1 MVVGIVIALVVL
13 LVFSAYFSATE
24 TAFTSFNAVRMKVL
38 AEKKKSA
45 KLVLKLADNY
55 NRVLSTLLIGNNIV
69 NIAAASLATLVF
81 TGWFGQDLG
90 TTLSTVVMT
99 VLVLIFGEISP
110 KSVAKEFPEKF
121 AMISA
126 YPLWFFTVI
135 FTPLNLIFD
144 LWKKLLN
151 KIFRVDKK
159 RPSLTEEE
167 FQVMVGEITDEGV
180 LNETEHDI
188 IINTIKYDDMT
199 VENVMRFAEDA
210 TEARIGD
217 DFGLIKSIF
226 VETNYSRL
234 PVLDA
239 AGEKAEGILYRADFY
254 EMLLDGRS
262 DLAALLKEPMFTT
275 RTEKISHLFKA
286 MQTARIHMAIVL
298 DDGKYTGLV
307 TMEDILEELMGEIED
322 RYDPIPEDDEDDNT
336 AGAETQPAS
345 ADGAAQSETQPPSE
359 SGATDSE
366 TEKASE
372 SDASGKPTT
381 EG

>member
-159 RPSLTEEE
+159 QPSLTEEE

-322 RYDPIPEDDEDDNT
+322 RYDPIPEDDEDDGA

-345 ADGAAQSETQPPSE
+345 ADDAAQSETQPPSE

>member
-159 RPSLTEEE
+159 QPSLTEEE

-298 DDGKYTGLV
+298 DDGKYAGLV

-345 ADGAAQSETQPPSE
+345 ADDAAQSETQPPSE
-359 SGATDSE
+359 SGAADSE

>member
-159 RPSLTEEE
+159 QPSLTEEE

-345 ADGAAQSETQPPSE
+345 ADDAAQSETQPPSE
-359 SGATDSE
+359 NGATDSE

>member
-159 RPSLTEEE
+159 QPSLTEEE

-239 AGEKAEGILYRADFY
+239 AGEKTEGILYRADFY

-262 DLAALLKEPMFTT
+262 DLAALLKKPMFTT

>member
-1 MVVGIVIALVVL
+1 MVIGIVIALVVL

-159 RPSLTEEE
+159 QPSLTEEE

-372 SDASGKPTT
+372 SDASGKPAT

>member
-110 KSVAKEFPEKF
+110 KSISKEFPEKL
-121 AMISA
+121 AMISV

-159 RPSLTEEE
+159 QPSLTEEE

-262 DLAALLKEPMFTT
+262 DLAALLKKPMFTT

-322 RYDPIPEDDEDDNT
+322 RYDPIPEDDEDDNA

-345 ADGAAQSETQPPSE
+345 ADDAAQSETQPPSE

>member
-159 RPSLTEEE
+159 QPSLTEEE

-345 ADGAAQSETQPPSE
+345 ADDAAQSEPQPPSE

>member
-372 SDASGKPTT
+372 NDASGKPTT

>member
-110 KSVAKEFPEKF
+110 KSISKEFPEKF
-121 AMISA
+121 AMISV

-159 RPSLTEEE
+159 QPSLTEEE

-345 ADGAAQSETQPPSE
+345 ADDAAQSETQPPSE

>member
-55 NRVLSTLLIGNNIV
+55 NRVLSTLLIGNNVV

-159 RPSLTEEE
+159 QPSLTEEE

-345 ADGAAQSETQPPSE
+345 ADDAAQSETQPPSE

>member
-1 MVVGIVIALVVL
+1 MVVGIVIALVAL

-159 RPSLTEEE
+159 QPSLTEEE

-345 ADGAAQSETQPPSE
+345 ADDAAQSETQPPSE

>member
-159 RPSLTEEE
+159 QPSLTEEE

-372 SDASGKPTT
+372 SDASGKPAT

>member
-159 RPSLTEEE
+159 QPSLTEEE

-345 ADGAAQSETQPPSE
+345 TDDAAQSETQPPSE

>member
-159 RPSLTEEE
+159 QPSLTEEE

-322 RYDPIPEDDEDDNT
+322 RYDPIPEDAEDDNT

-345 ADGAAQSETQPPSE
+345 ADDAAQSETQPPSE
-359 SGATDSE
+359 SDATDSE

>member
-159 RPSLTEEE
+159 QPSLTEEE

-345 ADGAAQSETQPPSE
+345 ADDAAQSETQPPSE

>member
-159 RPSLTEEE
+159 QPSLTEEE

>member
-159 RPSLTEEE
+159 QPSLTEEE

-336 AGAETQPAS
+336 AGAETQPVS
-345 ADGAAQSETQPPSE
+345 ADDAAQSETQPPSE

>member
-159 RPSLTEEE
+159 QPSLTEEE

-226 VETNYSRL
+226 VKTNYSRL

-262 DLAALLKEPMFTT
+262 DFAALLKKPMFTT

>member
-110 KSVAKEFPEKF
+110 KSISKEFPEKF
-121 AMISA
+121 AMISV

-159 RPSLTEEE
+159 QPSLTEEE

-262 DLAALLKEPMFTT
+262 DLAALLKKPMFTT

-322 RYDPIPEDDEDDNT
+322 RYDPIPEDDEDDNA

-345 ADGAAQSETQPPSE
+345 ADDAAQSETQPPSE

>member
-159 RPSLTEEE
+159 QPSLTEEE

-336 AGAETQPAS
+336 VGAETQPAS
-345 ADGAAQSETQPPSE
+345 ADDAAQSETQPPSE

>member
-151 KIFRVDKK
+151 KIFRVNKK
-159 RPSLTEEE
+159 QPSLTEEE

-372 SDASGKPTT
+372 SDASGKPAT

>member
-159 RPSLTEEE
+159 QPSLTEEE

-262 DLAALLKEPMFTT
+262 DLAALLKKPMFTT

-322 RYDPIPEDDEDDNT
+322 RYDPIPEDDQDDNT

-345 ADGAAQSETQPPSE
+345 ADDAAQSETQPPSE

-372 SDASGKPTT
+372 SDASGKPAT

>member
-159 RPSLTEEE
+159 QPSLTEEE

-345 ADGAAQSETQPPSE
+345 ADDAAQSETQPPSE
-359 SGATDSE
+359 SGSTDSE

-381 EG
+381 ED

>member
-159 RPSLTEEE
+159 QPSLTEEE

-239 AGEKAEGILYRADFY
+239 AGEKTEGILYRADFY

-262 DLAALLKEPMFTT
+262 DLAALLKKPMFTT

-345 ADGAAQSETQPPSE
+345 ADDAAQSETQPPSE

>member
-110 KSVAKEFPEKF
+110 KSIAKEFPEKF
-121 AMISA
+121 AIISV

-159 RPSLTEEE
+159 QPSLTEEE

-372 SDASGKPTT
+372 SDASGKPAT

>member
-110 KSVAKEFPEKF
+110 KSIAKEFPEKF

-159 RPSLTEEE
+159 QPSLTEEE

>member
-159 RPSLTEEE
+159 QPSLTEEE

-345 ADGAAQSETQPPSE
+345 ADNAAQSETQPPSE

>member
-159 RPSLTEEE
+159 QPSLTEEE

-322 RYDPIPEDDEDDNT
+322 RYDPIPEDAEDDNT

-345 ADGAAQSETQPPSE
+345 ADDAAQSETQPPSE

-372 SDASGKPTT
+372 SDASGKPAT

>member
-1 MVVGIVIALVVL
+1 MVIGIVIALVVL

-159 RPSLTEEE
+159 QPSLTEEE

>member
-159 RPSLTEEE
+159 QPSLTEEE

-345 ADGAAQSETQPPSE
+345 ADDAAQSETQPPSE

-372 SDASGKPTT
+372 SDASGKPAT

>member
-110 KSVAKEFPEKF
+110 KSIAKEFPEKF

-159 RPSLTEEE
+159 QPSLTEEE

-345 ADGAAQSETQPPSE
+345 ADDAAQSETQPPSE